1 MFDDYLLDQ
10 ELFDIYSYD
19 NKIIDSL
26 MNVFGDIEIS
36 LNHLYDDIVL
46 SNFINTYLK
55 SIKYNPKLNNI
66 NDILSILNYIKHNK
80 TNINFICDYIE
91 NVITNKIT
99 SNSNNFNYCF
109 ERDNEYDVLLY
120 CVLSMMV

>member
-26 MNVFGDIEIS
+26 SNVFGDIEIS

-46 SNFINTYLK
+46 SNLINTYLK
-55 SIKYNPKLNNI
+55 AIKYNPKLNNI
-66 NDILSILNYIKHNK
+66 DDILSILNHIKHNK

-99 SNSNNFNYCF
+99 SNSNNFNY
-109 ERDNEYDVLLY
+109 
-120 CVLSMMV
+120 S